1 MTRVCIY
8 IHVRMRCAASPGV
21 LQCDLGQMPA
31 KDQLLNVYHE
41 RVLGTVWN
49 VIGPCGVILGLQLS
63 IVRY

>member
-1 MTRVCIY
+1 
-8 IHVRMRCAASPGV
+8 MRCAASPGV